1 MYVDINVPIL
11 ISCGKYKSGQT
22 TPETTSVTSVGYFI
36 RGNKNKNLRMI
47 IQVDQYNVKRHKKLQ
62 SCTFFLLNELT
73 MKGEVGQRDT
83 IKEAITNKSF
93 LN

>member
-1 MYVDINVPIL
+1 MWQIQKWTDHSRNYRYISYISWIFHKREQKQELENV
-11 ISCGKYKSGQT
+11 
-22 TPETTSVTSVGYFI
+22 
-36 RGNKNKNLRMI
+36 I

>member
-1 MYVDINVPIL
+1 MLKD
-11 ISCGKYKSGQT
+11 
-22 TPETTSVTSVGYFI
+22 
-36 RGNKNKNLRMI
+36 
-47 IQVDQYNVKRHKKLQ
+47 KKLQ

>member
-1 MYVDINVPIL
+1 MWQIQKWTDHSRNYISYISWIFHKREQKQELENV
-11 ISCGKYKSGQT
+11 
-22 TPETTSVTSVGYFI
+22 
-36 RGNKNKNLRMI
+36 I

-83 IKEAITNKSF
+83 IKEAITDKSF

>member
-1 MYVDINVPIL
+1 MLN
-11 ISCGKYKSGQT
+11 
-22 TPETTSVTSVGYFI
+22 E
-36 RGNKNKNLRMI
+36 
-47 IQVDQYNVKRHKKLQ
+47 
-62 SCTFFLLNELT
+62 LLNELT

>member
-1 MYVDINVPIL
+1 
-11 ISCGKYKSGQT
+11 
-22 TPETTSVTSVGYFI
+22 
-36 RGNKNKNLRMI
+36 MI

>member
-1 MYVDINVPIL
+1 MWQIQKWTDHFRNYISYISWIFHKREQKQELENV
-11 ISCGKYKSGQT
+11 
-22 TPETTSVTSVGYFI
+22 
-36 RGNKNKNLRMI
+36 I